1 MKRGVV
7 PRCAARPPEPPAQV
21 HPEHHAEDGAVAVAE
36 PVDEVPGLRKQK
48 KRYKNSGLFFTVPK
62 MCGRC
67 GHAMAPRRKRK
78 RTTTRRRSPAK
89 RPRRPSQV
97 GGVSPALIV
106 GIGKAGYGITK
117 ALGEHQQKQAKK
129 ISDKR
134 WRDYMS
140 GKRKSYGGESFNCSI
155 M

>member
-1 MKRGVV
+1 MG
-7 PRCAARPPEPPAQV
+7 
-21 HPEHHAEDGAVAVAE
+21 
-36 PVDEVPGLRKQK
+36 
-48 KRYKNSGLFFTVPK
+48 PK
-62 MCGRC
+62 
-67 GHAMAPRRKRK
+67 RKRK
-78 RTTTRRRSPAK
+78 RTTTRRRRSPAK
-89 RPRRPSQV
+89 RPRYSQV

>member
-1 MKRGVV
+1 
-7 PRCAARPPEPPAQV
+7 
-21 HPEHHAEDGAVAVAE
+21 
-36 PVDEVPGLRKQK
+36 
-48 KRYKNSGLFFTVPK
+48 
-62 MCGRC
+62 MCGEC
-67 GHAMAPRRKRK
+67 QNTMPPKRKRK
-78 RTTTRRRSPAK
+78 RRTTRRR
-89 RPRRPSQV
+89 PRRVTYSQV
-97 GGVSPALIV
+97 GGVSAGLIV

-140 GKRKSYGGESFNCSI
+140 GKRKSYGGESFNCSL

>member
-1 MKRGVV
+1 MG
-7 PRCAARPPEPPAQV
+7 
-21 HPEHHAEDGAVAVAE
+21 
-36 PVDEVPGLRKQK
+36 
-48 KRYKNSGLFFTVPK
+48 PK
-62 MCGRC
+62 
-67 GHAMAPRRKRK
+67 RKRK

-89 RPRRPSQV
+89 RPRRHGQV

-117 ALGEHQQKQAKK
+117 AIGEHQQKRAKK

-134 WRDYMS
+134 WRDYLS
-140 GKRKSYGGESFNCSI
+140 GKRKSYGGESFNCSL

>member
-1 MKRGVV
+1 
-7 PRCAARPPEPPAQV
+7 
-21 HPEHHAEDGAVAVAE
+21 
-36 PVDEVPGLRKQK
+36 
-48 KRYKNSGLFFTVPK
+48 

-67 GHAMAPRRKRK
+67 GHTMAPRRKRK
-78 RTTTRRRSPAK
+78 RTTTGRHPPAK
-89 RPRRPSQV
+89 RPRRVTYSQV

-140 GKRKSYGGESFNCSI
+140 GKRKSYGGESFNCSL

>member
-1 MKRGVV
+1 MG
-7 PRCAARPPEPPAQV
+7 
-21 HPEHHAEDGAVAVAE
+21 
-36 PVDEVPGLRKQK
+36 
-48 KRYKNSGLFFTVPK
+48 PK
-62 MCGRC
+62 S
-67 GHAMAPRRKRK
+67 KRK
-78 RTTTRRRSPAK
+78 RTTTRRRPPAK
-89 RPRRPSQV
+89 RSRRHGQV
-97 GGVSPALIV
+97 GGVSPGLIV

-117 ALGEHQQKQAKK
+117 ALGEHQQKRAKK